1 MQETQHCE
9 TPKDRGQKERPRSP
23 LSGAPLPLGRQK
35 GTPNKV
41 TRTIREAVERAAAG
55 CHPQGLAGWLIE
67 RANGGVQD
75 RQIFA
80 ALVAKALPLQ
90 VAHNVNGGITIAM
103 PWLAQR
109 GVASAA
115 QIQGQH
121 AQVLDITDVQAIE
134 HRINDASDQAQA
146 SPREAGAGRGA
157 DPHPPVEPGPG
168 GGRGRGPAPSP

>member
-1 MQETQHCE
+1 MTGMQETQHCE
-9 TPKDRGQKERPRSP
+9 APKDREQKERPRSP

-80 ALVAKALPLQ
+80 GLVAKALPLQ

-109 GVASAA
+109 GVASVA

-121 AQVLDITDVQAIE
+121 AQVLDITDVPAIE
-134 HRINDASDQAQA
+134 HRINDASDQAQGVA
-146 SPREAGAGRGA
+146 STGAEGAGGQARA
-157 DPHPPVEPGPG
+157 TPHPPVEPGAG
-168 GGRGRGPAPSP
+168 GG